1 MAASFVDN
9 EGEDRIAAM
18 LQRSSGNDDPRRL
31 RELLGK
37 VSDLAGEHA
46 LTSVVVGMAGA
57 EGDLVFPEI
66 VEFVVSALR
75 VDDSIVRMTRERSV
89 LFLTDVDQGGA
100 EEIMERLLHDF
111 SERFPAAS
119 EPPVSLHYFE
129 VTPAARNASL
139 KDVLLALFVASPT
152 AH

>member
-1 MAASFVDN
+1 MGASFVDN
-9 EGEDRIAAM
+9 GGEERIAAM
-18 LQRSSGNDDPRRL
+18 LQRSTGNDDPRRL

-100 EEIMERLLHDF
+100 EEIMDRLLHDF
-111 SERFPAAS
+111 SERFPAAL

-129 VTPAARNASL
+129 VTPATRNASL
-139 KDVLLALFVASPT
+139 KDVLLALFVAAPT

>member
-1 MAASFVDN
+1 MRASFVDN
-9 EGEDRIAAM
+9 EGEERIAAM

-37 VSDLAGEHA
+37 VSDLAGDHA
-46 LTSVVVGMAGA
+46 LTSVVVGMAGI

-66 VEFVVSALR
+66 VDFVVSALR

-89 LFLTDVDQGGA
+89 LFLTDVDQ
-100 EEIMERLLHDF
+100 LHDF

-129 VTPAARNASL
+129 VTPTTRSASL
-139 KDVLLALFVASPT
+139 KDVLLALFVAPPT

>member
-1 MAASFVDN
+1 MGDSFVDN
-9 EGEDRIAAM
+9 EGEERIAAM

-37 VSDLAGEHA
+37 VSNLAGEYA
-46 LTSVVVGMAGA
+46 LSSVVVGMAGV

-66 VEFVVSALR
+66 VDFVVSALR

-100 EEIMERLLHDF
+100 EEIMDRLLRDF

-119 EPPVSLHYFE
+119 KPPVSLHYFE
-129 VTPAARNASL
+129 VTPATRSASL
-139 KDVLLALFVASPT
+139 KDVLLALFVAPST

>member
-1 MAASFVDN
+1 MGASFVDN
-9 EGEDRIAAM
+9 GGEVRIAAM

-37 VSDLAGEHA
+37 VSDLAGEYA
-46 LTSVVVGMAGA
+46 LSSVVVGMAGV

-66 VEFVVSALR
+66 VDFVVSALR

-100 EEIMERLLHDF
+100 EEIMDRLLHDF
-111 SERFPAAS
+111 SERFPAVS
-119 EPPVSLHYFE
+119 KPPVSLHYFE
-129 VTPAARNASL
+129 VTPATRSASL
-139 KDVLLALFVASPT
+139 KDVLLALFVAPST

>member
-1 MAASFVDN
+1 
-9 EGEDRIAAM
+9 M
-18 LQRSSGNDDPRRL
+18 LQRSTCNDDPRRL

-37 VSDLAGEHA
+37 VSDLAGEHS
-46 LTSVVVGMAGA
+46 LTSVVVGMAGV

-66 VEFVVSALR
+66 VDFVVSALR

-89 LFLTDVDQGGA
+89 LFLTDVDRGGA
-100 EEIMERLLHDF
+100 EEIMGRLLHDF
-111 SERFPAAS
+111 IDRFPAAS

-129 VTPAARNASL
+129 VTPANRSASL